1 MPEIEKQ
8 ESEFNEATL
17 KMHRIGDA
25 QEIINDL
32 RTNPLAWNPAYL
44 KYNYEVIISNLVSL
58 CYEVF
63 PSMKPDEKKEF
74 ELLRTIVDDTISNR
88 PIKEKVQVSSFDGND
103 IKVRFNKDNWDLLR
117 KVMFKFE
124 DFARQQVDLH
134 GFSNPKKKNAGKAA
148 IDL

>member
-1 MPEIEKQ
+1 MAATHNQ

-17 KMHRIGDA
+17 KMHRIGAA

-44 KYNYEVIISNLVSL
+44 KYNYEVIISNLISL

-63 PSMKPDEKKEF
+63 PSMKPEEKEEF
-74 ELLRTIVDDTISNR
+74 ELLRTIIDDTISNR
-88 PIKEKVQVSSFDGND
+88 PIREKVQISSFSGKENTT
-103 IKVRFNKDNWDLLR
+103 RFNKENWDALR

-124 DFARQQVDLH
+124 DFARQQVDSH
-134 GFSNPKKKNAGKAA
+134 GFSNPKKKDSSKAA
-148 IDL
+148 VNM